1 MGLLDLI
8 KEIKKVSDIYTIA
21 SKDTSSKAHH
31 GKSGINFKKNY
42 MPHVD
47 DAISRAKEFTSNK
60 EKSIEEIGCNI
71 WKHLKSMKNY
81 SK

>member
-1 MGLLDLI
+1 MILVDLD
-8 KEIKKVSDIYTIA
+8 E
-21 SKDTSSKAHH
+21 
-31 GKSGINFKKNY
+31 
-42 MPHVD
+42 
-47 DAISRAKEFTSNK
+47 RFTSNK